1 MIFIIA
7 KGQIYILK
15 TYFTVK
21 CLISVQNYWLFYQKY
36 AKINLLNNETLP
48 VFGKKQLEKDYL
60 ELYYSL
66 EKKTK
71 IHFLGF

>member
-1 MIFIIA
+1 MFSFGA
-7 KGQIYILK
+7 ELL
-15 TYFTVK
+15 V
-21 CLISVQNYWLFYQKY
+21 FYQKY
-36 AKINLLNNETLP
+36 AKINLLNNLTLP

-60 ELYYSL
+60 ELNYSL

>member
-1 MIFIIA
+1 M
-7 KGQIYILK
+7 
-15 TYFTVK
+15 
-21 CLISVQNYWLFYQKY
+21 NYWLFNQKY
-36 AKINLLNNETLP
+36 AKINLLNKLTLP